1 MLVASAGQ
9 RQPSSELTLLKK
21 PQCSF
26 FLRIYIAAV
35 IYAPR
40 AQYSGNFETEVN
52 IPVSNYKRNH
62 LREKDT
68 ILNVI
73 QTVSLNSSQGLEV
86 SSIIGVI
93 PNML

>member
-52 IPVSNYKRNH
+52 IP
-62 LREKDT
+62 
-68 ILNVI
+68 
-73 QTVSLNSSQGLEV
+73 TVSLNSSQGLEV